1 MAKRVRATARRPT
14 YGAATRLAR
23 LLLGLQ
29 GRAHGWSFA
38 AVQEELGISERT
50 LLRYLAIGRR
60 ELVDA
65 DGQPVIESVK
75 RGAQRFL
82 RLSQA
87 TQLGE
92 STVYQVLF
100 FYFAQ
105 SVFQFL
111 DGTVIRDGVDDL
123 WERFLRSVPGA
134 QRARLS
140 DFRRKFFAVPHA
152 MKDYS
157 AADATLDT
165 IVWCLV
171 YERRMRIDY
180 GGLLGA
186 GKTHDFDPYTLL
198 MYRGGLYVLGRSHR
212 GRKIIALA
220 VERMRKVERL
230 PDHFDYP
237 AGYSPEKHTE
247 GIFGLIEGPDTT
259 VELLIT
265 NPETHAYLSSR
276 RLHPSQVFRARKRG
290 GWVLS
295 LNVRGTAELRYWIL
309 GLGPHVE
316 VLKPASLREEVA
328 AMLRQAAGQYRETST
343 QRRRGV
349 EGTE

>member
-1 MAKRVRATARRPT
+1 MAKRSGAAARKPT

-60 ELVDA
+60 ELVDP
-65 DGQPVIESVK
+65 DGQPVIESFR
-75 RGAQRFL
+75 RGEQRVL

-87 TQLGE
+87 AQLGE

-134 QRARLS
+134 QRARLA

-152 MKDYS
+152 MKDYKPF
-157 AADATLDT
+157 DATLDT

-171 YERRMRIDY
+171 HERRMRVDY

-186 GKTHDFDPYTLL
+186 GKSHDFEPYTLL
-198 MYRGGLYVLGRSHR
+198 MYRGGLYVVGRSHR

-220 VERMRKVERL
+220 VERMRAVERL
-230 PDHFDYP
+230 PSRFDYP
-237 AGYSPEKHTE
+237 SGYTPEKHTE
-247 GIFGLIEGPDTT
+247 GIFGLIEGPETS

-265 NPETHAYLSSR
+265 NPETHAYLASR
-276 RLHPSQVFRARKRG
+276 RLHPSQRFRARKGG

-295 LNVRGTAELRYWIL
+295 LTVRGTAELRYWIL

-316 VLKPASLREEVA
+316 VLKPATLRAEIKGMLERAVA
-328 AMLRQAAGQYRETST
+328 AYR
-343 QRRRGV
+343 
-349 EGTE
+349 

>member
-1 MAKRVRATARRPT
+1 MAKRKRGTAARKPT

-38 AVQEELGISERT
+38 AVQEALGISERT
-50 LLRYLAIGRR
+50 LLRYLAISRR

-65 DGQPVIESVK
+65 GGQPVIEAFR
-75 RGAQRFL
+75 RGDQRLL
-82 RLSQA
+82 RLSEA
-87 TQLGE
+87 AQLGE

-123 WERFLRSVPGA
+123 WERFRRSLPGA
-134 QRARLS
+134 QRAKLA

-152 MKDYS
+152 MKDYG
-157 AADATLDT
+157 ACDATLDT

-171 YERRMRIDY
+171 HERRLRIDY
-180 GGLLGA
+180 GGLLGG
-186 GKTHDFDPYTLL
+186 GKPHDFDPYTLL
-198 MYRGGLYVLGRSHR
+198 MYRGGLYLVGRSHR

-220 VERMRKVERL
+220 VERMRAVTKLPER
-230 PDHFDYP
+230 FDYP
-237 AGYSPEKHTE
+237 ASYTPEKHTE
-247 GIFGLIEGPDTT
+247 GIFGLIEGPETS
-259 VELLIT
+259 VELRIRDAA
-265 NPETHAYLSSR
+265 THAYLASR
-276 RLHPSQVFRARKRG
+276 RMHRSQAFRARRDG
-290 GWVLS
+290 TWVLS
-295 LNVRGTAELRYWIL
+295 MTVRGTAELKYWIL

-316 VLKPASLREEVA
+316 VLKPPALRAEIG
-328 AMLRQAAGQYRETST
+328 AMLRRAAKAYA
-343 QRRRGV
+343 
-349 EGTE
+349 

>member
-1 MAKRVRATARRPT
+1 MRRPMVQVDGATRGRAVGRKPT

-38 AVQEELGISERT
+38 AVQEELAISERT

-65 DGQPVIESVK
+65 AGQPVIESFR
-75 RGAQRFL
+75 RGERRFL

-87 TQLGE
+87 TELGE

-152 MKDYS
+152 MKDYGPF
-157 AADATLDT
+157 DATLDT

-171 YERRMRIDY
+171 HERRMRIDY

-186 GKTHDFDPYTLL
+186 GKTHEFDPYTLL
-198 MYRGGLYVLGRSHR
+198 MYRGGLYLLGRSHR
-212 GRKIIALA
+212 GGKIIALA
-220 VERMRKVERL
+220 VERMRGVERL
-230 PDHFDYP
+230 PSRFDYP
-237 AGYSPEKHTE
+237 SGYSPERHTE
-247 GIFGLIEGPDTT
+247 GIFGLIEGDDTA

-265 NPETHAYLSSR
+265 NAETHAYLASR
-276 RLHPSQVFRARKRG
+276 RLHPSQRFRARKQG

-295 LNVRGTAELRYWIL
+295 LRVRGTAELRYWIL

-316 VLKPASLREEVA
+316 VLKPASLRAEVRA
-328 AMLRQAAGQYRETST
+328 LLADALARYR
-343 QRRRGV
+343 
-349 EGTE
+349 